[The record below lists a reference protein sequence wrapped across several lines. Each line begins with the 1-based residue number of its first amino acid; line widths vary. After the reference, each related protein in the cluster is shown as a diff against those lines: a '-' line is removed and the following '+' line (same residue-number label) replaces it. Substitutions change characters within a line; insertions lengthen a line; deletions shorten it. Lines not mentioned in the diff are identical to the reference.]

1 MENQL
6 AKKPSKIKHI
16 LEISGPGLIMAAA
29 CIGPASVTSA
39 SVLGSTYGY
48 ALLWMVILTIIV
60 RALFVRGA
68 YTSSLVLGLPT
79 LEAIRK
85 FYGPALGVITG
96 IACLLGSVAYQ
107 VGNFSGTGMGVG
119 LLFPGLDWKIG
130 GVVMTAASIYFI
142 LSKNVFIKIEKIM
155 KICVFAMIACFG
167 ISLIATGGP
176 SITGMASGM
185 LPRFPDQKSIFTTL
199 AFVGSTCS
207 LPGIAYGT
215 YLGKEKKWSLE
226 DIRNK
231 NITWDTAVGVG
242 SIGLIVILVML
253 TSAAVLHPRGIT
265 VKSVQDMAEQ
275 LTPIIGGAARYL
287 MGFSLL
293 CAALSS
299 MIVNA
304 QMGATLILSGL
315 GKPYGMEDKLVRIF
329 SFAILIFG
337 CVLGVAIGAAPVQ
350 MLMIAAACT
359 IISMPLL
366 GLFIILLLN
375 KKEMGEFKPKPFYTS
390 ALIISYILIILVTW
404 NNISNFITKYI

>member
-1 MENQL
+1 MENPET
-6 AKKPSKIKHI
+6 KKQSKLKHI
-16 LEISGPGLIMAAA
+16 LQISGPGLIMAAA
-29 CIGPASVTSA
+29 CIGPASVTTA

-48 ALLWMVILTIIV
+48 GLLWMVLLTIII

-68 YTSSLVLGLPT
+68 YTSSLVLGMPT

-85 FYGPALGVITG
+85 FYGPVLGLITA
-96 IACLLGSVAYQ
+96 IACLLSSVAYQ
-107 VGNFSGTGMGVG
+107 VGNFSGTGMGIS

-130 GVVMTAASIYFI
+130 GMVMTAASIYLI
-142 LSKNVFIKIEKIM
+142 LSKNVFNKIEKVM
-155 KICVFAMIACFG
+155 KVCVFAMIACFG

-176 SITGMASGM
+176 SITGMAAG
-185 LPRFPDQKSIFTTL
+185 LVPKFPDQKSIFTTL

-207 LPGIAYGT
+207 LPGIVYGT
-215 YLGKEKKWSLE
+215 YLGKEKKWTLE
-226 DIRNK
+226 DVK
-231 NITWDTAVGVG
+231 NNNIMWDTAVGVG

-265 VKSVQDMAEQ
+265 VNSVQDMAQQ

-304 QMGATLILSGL
+304 QMGATLTLSGF
-315 GKPYGMEDKLVRIF
+315 GKPSGMEDRSVRIF
-329 SFAILIFG
+329 SLAILVFG
-337 CVLGVAIGAAPVQ
+337 CVLGVALGKAPVQ
-350 MLMIAAACT
+350 MLMLAAAFT
-359 IISMPLL
+359 IVSMPLL
-366 GLFIILLLN
+366 GLFIVLLLN
-375 KKEMGEFKPKPFYTS
+375 KKEMGEFKPKLPYTI

-404 NNISNFITKYI
+404 NNITNFITRYL